1 MNLLREKL
9 RAQGHHLAQFGG
21 GSSSSSAQTTYQT
34 DNRRTIGANG
44 ISNENGTVNVLD
56 GGAIAN
62 SFDFANQAFEK
73 AVSGVGSAGKNA
85 LDFATTTNGAA
96 LGFAKSTNGQAFEL
110 ASKALDF
117 STSANKQAAAT
128 LADTSTLVSNAYA
141 DAKGRGAMTDKI
153 LIGAVVM
160 AGVVALAAVKK

>member
-1 MNLLREKL
+1 MDYQRERL

-21 GSSSSSAQTTYQT
+21 GSSSSSAQTTNQT
-34 DNRRTIGANG
+34 DNRRTIGSGG

-62 SFDFANQAFEK
+62 SFRFASNAFDNAIAGMGAAGENATAVVSK
-73 AVSGVGSAGKNA
+73 ANS
-85 LDFATTTNGAA
+85 DA
-96 LGFAKSTNGQAFEL
+96 LGFAKSANGQAFNF

-117 STSANKQAAAT
+117 STSANKQAATT
-128 LADTSTLVSNAYA
+128 LAESSALVSNAYA